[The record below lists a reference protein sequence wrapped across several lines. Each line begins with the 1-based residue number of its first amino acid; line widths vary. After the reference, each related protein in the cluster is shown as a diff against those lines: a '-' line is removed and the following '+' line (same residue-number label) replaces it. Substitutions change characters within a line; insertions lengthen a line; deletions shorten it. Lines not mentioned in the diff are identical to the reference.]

1 MEDFIVNG
9 SSWME
14 YNCEPTGVD
23 NYTSTKA
30 EKKLRRLRLR
40 LKCTMTEVINIEDN
54 NSKWK
59 SVIFMQSKSTI
70 QK

>member
-14 YNCEPTGVD
+14 YNCEPTGLD

-30 EKKLRRLRLR
+30 EKKTT
-40 LKCTMTEVINIEDN
+40 KAKATIEMYNEVINIEDN

-59 SVIFMQSKSTI
+59 SVIFMQ
-70 QK
+70 